1 MTIALRS
8 IPCLLWLALIVPAAG
23 ALAQA
28 GTQQEAAES
37 QPASENPPAP
47 PPPELLEPVPP
58 AIDKIAPLAD
68 MSDEPTAEEL
78 NIRAQT
84 RDYLRQIRLMK
95 HQFLGSKR
103 NPELRA
109 QGIAQISEFT
119 DPASFLPL
127 IDELSREQDDVRT
140 ALLDHFAGQGE
151 WGQAALA
158 WIAIHEREDEAFH
171 YEALTR
177 LTTPI
182 GDPALNVIEA
192 GLRSDDDFTANLAGR
207 LVGHLEIF
215 DAIPLLIH
223 SQAADREIEQAGDL
237 AWIAI
242 GRQKVFVRALIP
254 ILGDNS
260 GAFMPVPGVLTEG
273 VVMRVLDAV
282 AVIYRTEIHNTLVA
296 MTSDD
301 WGRSTA
307 EFGYD
312 KQRWM
317 AWYNHEYL
325 PQKNE
330 EIRAARLAEERHE
343 KVRGQ

>member
-1 MTIALRS
+1 MTIPMRAF
-8 IPCLLWLALIVPAAG
+8 PLLTAASLLVPVHVLHAQAAG
-23 ALAQA
+23 QP
-28 GTQQEAAES
+28 
-37 QPASENPPAP
+37 PASAP
-47 PPPELLEPVPP
+47 KQADEAGSDLEGLPPVPP
-58 AIDKIAPLAD
+58 TIEEVAPLAD
-68 MSDEPTAEEL
+68 MSDEPTSQEL
-78 NIRAQT
+78 AVRAQT

-95 HQFLGSKR
+95 HQYLGNKR
-103 NPELRA
+103 NQELRA
-109 QGIAQISEFT
+109 QGIAQIGEFT
-119 DPASFLPL
+119 DPASFIPL

-140 ALLDHFAGQGE
+140 ALLDHFAARGE

-177 LTTPI
+177 LTTPV

-223 SQAADREIEQAGDL
+223 SQAAGRPVQQAGDL

-242 GRQKVFVRALIP
+242 GKQKVFIRALIP

-273 VVMRVLDAV
+273 VVMRVVDAV
-282 AVIYRTEIHNTLVA
+282 AVIYRTEIHHTLLA
-296 MTSDD
+296 MTSQD

-312 KQRWM
+312 KERWM

-325 PQKNE
+325 PVKNE
-330 EIRAARLAEERHE
+330 EIRAQRLAEERHE

>member
-1 MTIALRS
+1 MTTRTRA
-8 IPCLLWLALIVPAAG
+8 IPLLLSATILAAAQPVWGQAADQPQSDPAAADPD
-23 ALAQA
+23 AL
-28 GTQQEAAES
+28 
-37 QPASENPPAP
+37 P
-47 PPPELLEPVPP
+47 PVPP
-58 AIDKIAPLAD
+58 AIEEVPPLAD
-68 MSDEPTAEEL
+68 MSEEPTAQEL
-78 NIRAQT
+78 QVRSQA

-103 NPELRA
+103 NEELRA

-119 DPASFLPL
+119 DPASFLAL
-127 IDELSREQDDVRT
+127 IDELRREKDDVRV
-140 ALLDHFAGQGE
+140 ALLDHFAKQGE

-158 WIAIHEREDEAFH
+158 WIAIHEHEDEAFH

-177 LTTPI
+177 LTTPV
-182 GDPALNVIEA
+182 GNPTLNVIEA
-192 GLRSDDDFTANLAGR
+192 GLRSEDDFTANLAGR
-207 LVGHLEIF
+207 LVGHLQVF

-223 SQAADREIEQAGDL
+223 SQAADREVEEAGDL
-237 AWIAI
+237 AWIAV

-273 VVMRVLDAV
+273 VVMRVVDAV
-282 AVIYRTEIHNTLVA
+282 AVIYRTEIHRTLVA

-307 EFGYD
+307 DFGYD
-312 KQRWM
+312 KTRWM
-317 AWYNHEYL
+317 AWYNNEYL
-325 PQKNE
+325 PVKNE
-330 EIRAARLAEERHE
+330 EIRAARLAQERHE